1 MIKKLEIKRIRT
13 EIEIADKK
21 RTDLYFLARR
31 GTKREGKSQSMTNR
45 HTDDMRHSWWKR
57 TRWFIQ

>member
-1 MIKKLEIKRIRT
+1 MIKKLEIKRIRI

-21 RTDLYFLARR
+21 RTNLYFLARR
-31 GTKREGKSQSMTNR
+31 GTKRKGKSQSMTNR
-45 HTDDMRHSWWKR
+45 HTDDMRHRWWKR